1 MGDWKQDVGDSLIV
15 LQKLK
20 MKFGFILGVTL

>member
-15 LQKLK
+15 FQKLK